1 MKIAWLFPGQGAQ
14 KVGMGADLAEAFPAA
29 RQVFEEAD
37 EALHFRLSRL
47 CFEGPEEELRL
58 TANTQPATLA
68 TSVAAL
74 RAFQSQFE
82 MTPEVAAGH
91 SLGEYSALV
100 AAGALSLGDALRAVR
115 SRGQLM
121 QEACPAGQGTM
132 AALIGL
138 DREAVKRICE
148 EATRDGEVVVAANLN
163 APGQIVVSGHASAV
177 RRALEAAKTAG
188 GTASVELK
196 VSAPFHSPLMEPARR
211 GMQAVLEGL
220 EVRPPNFGVIA
231 NVTAEVNR
239 DAARVKPLLLEQI
252 VAPVRWEESMGTLE
266 RMGIEETTEFG
277 CGRVLMGLMRRI
289 NRSVKVYAADSPAA
303 IEATVKAITA
313 KT

>member
-37 EALHFRLSRL
+37 ESLHFALSRL

-68 TSVAAL
+68 TSIAAL
-74 RAFQSQFE
+74 RAFRSQFE

-115 SRGQLM
+115 ARGQLM

-138 DREAVKRICE
+138 DL
-148 EATRDGEVVVAANLN
+148 D
-163 APGQIVVSGHASAV
+163 AV
-177 RRALEAAKTAG
+177 RESAKR
-188 GTASVELK
+188 L
-196 VSAPFHSPLMEPARR
+196 R
-211 GMQAVLEGL
+211 
-220 EVRPPNFGVIA
+220 
-231 NVTAEVNR
+231 
-239 DAARVKPLLLEQI
+239 
-252 VAPVRWEESMGTLE
+252 
-266 RMGIEETTEFG
+266 
-277 CGRVLMGLMRRI
+277 
-289 NRSVKVYAADSPAA
+289 
-303 IEATVKAITA
+303 
-313 KT
+313 